1 MTKKIKKEDFF
12 KIKNKIEVRLET
24 NGKIRINGMGDVEEI
39 KKIMASVPISV

>member
-24 NGKIRINGMGDVEEI
+24 DGKIRVNGMGDIEKI
-39 KKIMASVPISV
+39 KKIIK